1 MSKPRSIKIER
12 KRNAHHFMGSE
23 RSTMRD
29 WLLLVED
36 GCWSD
41 IGKQK
46 QLSPQ
51 DPSEQMKSMKRK
63 TSIALQVF
71 PCPTSVLRFQTQCG
85 A

>member
-51 DPSEQMKSMKRK
+51 DPSEHEKENFNS
-63 TSIALQVF
+63 TAGLSLSDI
-71 PCPTSVLRFQTQCG
+71 CT
-85 A
+85 